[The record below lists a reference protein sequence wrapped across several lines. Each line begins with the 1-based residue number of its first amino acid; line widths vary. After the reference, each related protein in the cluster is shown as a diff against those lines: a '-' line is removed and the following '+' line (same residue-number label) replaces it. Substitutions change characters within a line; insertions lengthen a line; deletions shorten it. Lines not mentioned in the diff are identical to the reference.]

1 LPKST
6 RSLVL
11 LALAAPLALAGYGLW
26 LGNDTPQ
33 RGVKVL
39 RLGHSLNR
47 EHPVHRGLEFMAA
60 EVARLSGGSLR
71 IEIYPDEQLGPERDL
86 IELLQIGSL
95 AMTKVST
102 APLESFSPR
111 FKVFALPYLFR
122 DAAHYWAVLD
132 GPIGRE
138 LLDASQPYRI
148 KGLAFYDAGARSFYV
163 SRRVK
168 RPIRRPEDLE
178 GLSIRVQ
185 RSASAVRLIELFGA
199 KPVPIPFGELYT
211 ALDTG
216 TVDGAEN
223 NPPSLYSTRQ
233 YEVCSSYSLNE
244 HTFIPDILI
253 MSLDAWRRLE
263 PQEQEWLATAARDS
277 SRQERVYW
285 QESVR
290 ESLAAMRA
298 SGLEVIGDVDR
309 AAFAAAARPMYQDP
323 EYQAPAMRELI
334 ERIRAVE
341 APAPA
346 ASPVAEQP

>member
-1 LPKST
+1 MPRPAHPIAT
-6 RSLVL
+6 L
-11 LALAAPLALAGYGLW
+11 LLAAPLALAGYGLW
-26 LGNDTPQ
+26 LGSDSPESAGRT
-33 RGVKVL
+33 L
-39 RLGHSLNR
+39 RLGHGLSR
-47 EHPVHRGLEFMAA
+47 DHPVHRGLQFMADDA
-60 EVARLSGGSLR
+60 ARRSSGALR

-122 DAAHYWAVLD
+122 GREHFWAVLD
-132 GPIGRE
+132 GPIGEE
-138 LLDASQPYRI
+138 LLAASQPYRI

-163 SRRVK
+163 NERVN
-168 RPIRRPEDLE
+168 RPIRRPADLE

-185 RSASAVRLIELFGA
+185 RSRSAVRLIELFGA

-233 YEVCSSYSLNE
+233 YEVTSYYSLNR

-253 MSLDAWRRLE
+253 MSLDTWERLA
-263 PQEQEWLATAARDS
+263 PREQRWLEEAAHAS
-277 SRQERVYW
+277 SLQQRIYW
-285 QESVR
+285 EESVE
-290 ESLAAMRA
+290 ESLRVMREA
-298 SGLEVIGDVDR
+298 GLEVVEDVDR
-309 AAFAAAARPMYQDP
+309 EAFEVAARPMYRDPEFQDP
-323 EYQAPAMRELI
+323 QMRALV
-334 ERIRAVE
+334 ERIRSVGAAE
-341 APAPA
+341 S
-346 ASPVAEQP
+346 ASP